1 MKKLLLLS
9 AVLVGAASASYAGVS
24 FNINLGAPAWGAPPP
39 AVIISHPAP
48 VVYQPAQPVCETP
61 APQVYQPQPVCEP
74 QVVVTPPPVV
84 YQPAPRVVVV
94 PERRGEYYHSRE
106 YAFHRDWDRGHDYRG
121 GYDRDHRH

>member
-24 FNINLGAPAWGAPPP
+24 FNINFGAPAWGAPRP

-48 VVYQPAQPVCETP
+48 VYYPPVYETP

-84 YQPAPRVVVV
+84 CEPAPRFVVV

-106 YAFHRDWDRGHDYRG
+106 YAYHREWNRGNEYRG